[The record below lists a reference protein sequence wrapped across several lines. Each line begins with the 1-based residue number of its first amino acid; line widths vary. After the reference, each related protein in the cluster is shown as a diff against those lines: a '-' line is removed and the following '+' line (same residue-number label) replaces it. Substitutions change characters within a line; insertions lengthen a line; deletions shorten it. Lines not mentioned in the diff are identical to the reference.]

1 MGELRWKREEE
12 EIVKLFYDLKKWA
25 NNFKQLETMTN
36 SIDGYLRVYGLDV
49 LPCKK
54 EYSGWV
60 VLFYLI
66 YILHSLYIVKIK
78 HIFILIKKAIYR
90 EGGIHK

>member
-12 EIVKLFYDLKKWA
+12 EIVELYYDLKKWA
-25 NNFKQLETMTN
+25 NNFKQVETMTN
-36 SIDGYLRVYGLDV
+36 SADGSLRVYGLDV

-66 YILHSLYIVKIK
+66 YILHSSYIVKIE
-78 HIFILIKKAIYR
+78 HIFYINKESNIQR
-90 EGGIHK
+90 RWHQ